1 MVAAAD
7 ASATASVIVAAA
19 PAAAVLLNVL
29 GLQLSVDMFY
39 KLWRMFL
46 GLHLSCTSVA
56 VTVISRELHW
66 EDGRL

>member
-29 GLQLSVDMFY
+29 GLWLSVDMFC
-39 KLWRMFL
+39 KL
-46 GLHLSCTSVA
+46 
-56 VTVISRELHW
+56 
-66 EDGRL
+66 